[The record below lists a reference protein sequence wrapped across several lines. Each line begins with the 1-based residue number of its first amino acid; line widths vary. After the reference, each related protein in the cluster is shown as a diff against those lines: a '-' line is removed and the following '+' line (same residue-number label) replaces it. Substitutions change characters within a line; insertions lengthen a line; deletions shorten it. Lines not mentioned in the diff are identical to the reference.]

1 MEEYENITA
10 DALRSYISS
19 HHERDYLL
27 VDVRQLKEYVQE
39 HIPGANLIPLGELSA
54 RMTELPTDRDIVFY

>member
-1 MEEYENITA
+1 MEQFENITA
-10 DALRSYISS
+10 DELRNYMGS
-19 HHERDYLL
+19 HHERDYAL
-27 VDVRQLKEYVQE
+27 VDVRQLKEYVQG

>member
-10 DALRSYISS
+10 DGLRSYISS
-19 HHERDYLL
+19 HHEKDYLL